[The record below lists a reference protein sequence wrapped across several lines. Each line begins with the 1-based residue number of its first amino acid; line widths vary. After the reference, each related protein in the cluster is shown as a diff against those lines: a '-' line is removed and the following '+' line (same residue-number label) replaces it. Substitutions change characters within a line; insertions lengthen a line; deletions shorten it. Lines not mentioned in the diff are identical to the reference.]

1 MFTKILAA
9 VDGSDISERAV
20 EKAVDLAKQN
30 NAELHLIYVIE
41 TGFISPG
48 PGDSVRDLV
57 HQRFEADGKATLEKL
72 TAKTKE
78 AGIDAE
84 AHLEV
89 GHAGNTI
96 IEMAEKLGCDLII
109 VGSLGKSKLD
119 RLLLGSVSSHVVN
132 YAKTNILVIRN

>member
-1 MFTKILAA
+1 MFTKILTA
-9 VDGSDISERAV
+9 VDGSDISELAV
-20 EKAVDLAKQN
+20 EKAVTLAKQN

-41 TGFISPG
+41 TGFITPG
-48 PGDSVRDLV
+48 PGDTVRDLV
-57 HQRFEADGKATLEKL
+57 HKRFEEEGATILEKSSEK
-72 TAKTKE
+72 AKA
-78 AGIDAE
+78 AGVAVVS
-84 AHLEV
+84 HLEV

-96 IEMAEKLGCDLII
+96 INSADKLGCDLII

>member
-9 VDGSDISERAV
+9 VDGSEISARAV
-20 EKAVDLAKQN
+20 EKAADLAKQN

-57 HQRFEADGKATLEKL
+57 HQRFEAEGKETLEKL
-72 TAKTKE
+72 TAKAAE
-78 AGIDAE
+78 AGITAE
-84 AHLEV
+84 PHLEV

-96 IEMAEKLGCDLII
+96 IETAKNLACDLIV

>member
-9 VDGSDISERAV
+9 VDGSDISAHAV
-20 EKAVDLAKQN
+20 DKAVDLAKQN
-30 NAELHLIYVIE
+30 NAELHIIYVIE

-57 HQRFEADGKATLEKL
+57 HQRFEREGEEILETLGKKAE
-72 TAKTKE
+72 E
-78 AGIDAE
+78 SGISVVK
-84 AHLEV
+84 HLEV

-96 IEMAEKLGCDLII
+96 VENAEKLGCDLII
-109 VGSLGKSKLD
+109 VESLGKSKLD

>member
-1 MFTKILAA
+1 MFTKILTA
-9 VDGSDISERAV
+9 VDGSDISELAV
-20 EKAVDLAKQN
+20 EKAVTLAKQN

-41 TGFISPG
+41 TGFITPG
-48 PGDSVRDLV
+48 PGDTVRDLV
-57 HQRFEADGKATLEKL
+57 HKRFEEEGATILEKS
-72 TAKTKE
+72 TEKARA
-78 AGIDAE
+78 AGVAVVS
-84 AHLEV
+84 HLEV

-96 IEMAEKLGCDLII
+96 INSADKLGCDLII

>member
-1 MFTKILAA
+1 MFTKILTA
-9 VDGSDISERAV
+9 VDGSDISELAV
-20 EKAVDLAKQN
+20 EKAVTLAKQN

-41 TGFISPG
+41 TGFITPG
-48 PGDSVRDLV
+48 PGDTVRDLV
-57 HQRFEADGKATLEKL
+57 HKRFEEEGATILEKSSEK
-72 TAKTKE
+72 AKA
-78 AGIDAE
+78 AGVAVE
-84 AHLEV
+84 SHLEV

-96 IEMAEKLGCDLII
+96 INSADKLGCDLII

>member
-9 VDGSDISERAV
+9 VDGSEISARAV
-20 EKAVDLAKQN
+20 EKAVTLAKQN
-30 NAELHLIYVIE
+30 SAELHLIYVIE

-57 HQRFEADGKATLEKL
+57 HQRFEEEGKETLEKL
-72 TAKTKE
+72 TAAARE
-78 AGIDAE
+78 AGVPAT
-84 AHLEV
+84 AHLEL

-96 IEMAEKLGCDLII
+96 VEIADKLSCDLII

-119 RLLLGSVSSHVVN
+119 RLLLGSVSAHVVN

>member
-1 MFTKILAA
+1 MFTKILTA
-9 VDGSDISERAV
+9 VDGSDISELAV
-20 EKAVDLAKQN
+20 EKAVTLAKQN

-41 TGFISPG
+41 TGFITPG
-48 PGDSVRDLV
+48 PGDTVRDLV
-57 HQRFEADGKATLEKL
+57 HKRFEEEGATILEKSAEK
-72 TAKTKE
+72 AKA
-78 AGIDAE
+78 AGVAVVS
-84 AHLEV
+84 HLEV

-96 IEMAEKLGCDLII
+96 INSADKLGCDLII

>member
-1 MFTKILAA
+1 MFTKILTA
-9 VDGSDISERAV
+9 VDGSDISELAV
-20 EKAVDLAKQN
+20 EKAVTLAKQN

-41 TGFISPG
+41 TGFITPG
-48 PGDSVRDLV
+48 PGDTVRDLV
-57 HQRFEADGKATLEKL
+57 HKRFEEEGATILEKS
-72 TAKTKE
+72 TEKAKA
-78 AGIDAE
+78 AGVAVVS
-84 AHLEV
+84 HLEV

-96 IEMAEKLGCDLII
+96 INSADKLGCDLII

>member
-1 MFTKILAA
+1 MFTKILVAL
-9 VDGSDISERAV
+9 DGSDISALAVERAV
-20 EKAVDLAKQN
+20 SLAKQN

-57 HQRFEADGKATLEKL
+57 HQRFEKEGEEILKTHAAKAEESGISAEK
-72 TAKTKE
+72 
-78 AGIDAE
+78 
-84 AHLEV
+84 HLVV

-96 IEMAEKLGCDLII
+96 VETAKELGCDLII

>member
-1 MFTKILAA
+1 MFTKILTA
-9 VDGSDISERAV
+9 VDGSDISELAV
-20 EKAVDLAKQN
+20 EKAVTLAKQN

-41 TGFISPG
+41 TGFITPG

-57 HQRFEADGKATLEKL
+57 HKRFEEEGATILEKSAEK
-72 TAKTKE
+72 AKA
-78 AGIDAE
+78 AGVAVVS
-84 AHLEV
+84 HLEV

-96 IEMAEKLGCDLII
+96 INSADKLGCDLII